1 MKFADLLNASAQ
13 LLNNPQEPIH
23 KHERA
28 VSLIRAMRQEM
39 QYMHS
44 VLQKERFNRK
54 RLDKTA
60 DMQAKVIIQQEAE
73 IVELK
78 ARLAM
83 LTGEAT
89 V

>member
-28 VSLIRAMRQEM
+28 APLMRSMRQEM

-44 VLQKERFNRK
+44 VFHSRQ
-54 RLDKTA
+54 
-60 DMQAKVIIQQEAE
+60 
-73 IVELK
+73 
-78 ARLAM
+78 
-83 LTGEAT
+83 GEPR
-89 V
+89 